1 MYDITQAEYNII
13 RIWRTINPGGEMLLK
28 AKDSNFKIFTKNI
41 VTLEVAEL
49 ATVDM
54 NSLLKP
60 HSKVEFN
67 MGENNRYVSVVSVK
81 ADRVTLDY

>member
-13 RIWRTINPGGEMLLK
+13 RIWRTIRPGGEMLIK
-28 AKDSNFKIFTKNI
+28 AKDQSFTVLTKN
-41 VTLEVAEL
+41 VAVLEVSEL

-54 NSLLKP
+54 NTLLKP

-67 MGENNRYVSVVSVK
+67 MGQNNKSISIVNVK
-81 ADRVTLDY
+81 TDKVTLDY